1 MMYAIYASLR
11 PRNRSSTYYQ
21 PAPTKTPL
29 GILGVD
35 NWNWLK
41 NHFFSRV
48 HHGNESYRGASLW
61 KVERMHF
68 EELLN
73 SRVDLCYLYS
83 LLSRFGKIAMYI
95 PISLLFPPPLTN
107 AIDKING
114 YSGSTAGSMLLCG
127 TSLAAGG
134 LSRMQ
139 SCLFCR
145 LAFLE

>member
-1 MMYAIYASLR
+1 
-11 PRNRSSTYYQ
+11 
-21 PAPTKTPL
+21 
-29 GILGVD
+29 
-35 NWNWLK
+35 
-41 NHFFSRV
+41 
-48 HHGNESYRGASLW
+48 
-61 KVERMHF
+61 MHF

-127 TSLAAGG
+127 TSLGWSFTDAILLVLPIGFFG
-134 LSRMQ
+134 RKSR
-139 SCLFCR
+139 L
-145 LAFLE
+145 

>member
-1 MMYAIYASLR
+1 
-11 PRNRSSTYYQ
+11 
-21 PAPTKTPL
+21 
-29 GILGVD
+29 
-35 NWNWLK
+35 
-41 NHFFSRV
+41 
-48 HHGNESYRGASLW
+48 
-61 KVERMHF
+61 MHF

-83 LLSRFGKIAMYI
+83 LLSRFGQIAISI

-145 LAFLE
+145 LAWNKVKALMKAKSMMEGSKKDSLIHRQAIANLL